1 MTVLAIIALTLI
13 LVLLVCGWFYWT
25 SEGGILGF
33 FMAWNIMDTAGHVLT
48 ALIACIASMTSND
61 S

>member
-1 MTVLAIIALTLI
+1 MTVLACIALTLL
-13 LVLLVCGWFYWT
+13 LVLLVCGWFYWA

-48 ALIACIASMTSND
+48 ALVALLASMFSND